1 MRAQQISTQLPNIYV
16 AKSIVCSAHPA
27 RVVKIPRSLM
37 GIYRNTYLCATRLF
51 ASKSELI

>member
-1 MRAQQISTQLPNIYV
+1 MSAQQMSTQLPNICV
-16 AKSIVCSAHPA
+16 ATKVCSVHLA
-27 RVVKIPRSLM
+27 RVGKIPRSLM